1 MVLRGEITK
10 CSWLQNMVTKIVS
23 CETRNQQQT
32 SQTTDKPVKPPTNQ
46 SQTSH
51 KPVKPSTNHPKTSQ
65 TTHKPAKFR
74 TNHPKTSQL
83 WAENQ
88 FFMLPKTLATMQN
101 MC

>member
-32 SQTTDKPVKPPTNQ
+32 SQTTDKPVKPPTN
-46 SQTSH
+46 
-51 KPVKPSTNHPKTSQ
+51 HPKTSQ

-88 FFMLPKTLATMQN
+88 FFMLPKTLITMQN
-101 MC
+101 MS